1 MDAAGDI
8 QAQNMHLP
16 ARAKN
21 DLCSLRVTADVE
33 FRFRILNIKRTTH
46 DDHFASERDDVRV
59 QTDRKRE
66 IRHGTQR
73 EKRNLPGMSMNGMDD
88 QVCSEI
94 IHGSGIPGQRLSI
107 VRLPAF
113 KPGSICNERSISTKT
128 GWDIFP
134 AQPGKQTVEIQSCV
148 LQGYVTKDGTCANN
162 VN

>member
-16 ARAKN
+16 AGAKN

-33 FRFRILNIKRTTH
+33 LRFRILNVKRTAH
-46 DDHFASERDDVRV
+46 DDHLVSERDDVRV

-73 EKRNLPGMSMNGMDD
+73 EKRNLTGVGAYCMDD

-113 KPGSICNERSISTKT
+113 KPGSICNKWSISTETKRN
-128 GWDIFP
+128 IFP

-148 LQGYVTKDGTCANN
+148 MQGYVTKDGTSANHIN
-162 VN
+162 